1 MSNELDNIKLQLL
14 QLQRSALIDTQTCL
28 QLMLDKGICSLDDVL
43 DARARIEAENEDVK
57 KLSEQILS
65 LGGTLPQADL
75 GRGTKRAELQD
86 QLKQLHD
93 LIEQMGGLK

>member
-1 MSNELDNIKLQLL
+1 MLSEIDNIKLQLL

-75 GRGTKRAELQD
+75 GTGTKRAELQD